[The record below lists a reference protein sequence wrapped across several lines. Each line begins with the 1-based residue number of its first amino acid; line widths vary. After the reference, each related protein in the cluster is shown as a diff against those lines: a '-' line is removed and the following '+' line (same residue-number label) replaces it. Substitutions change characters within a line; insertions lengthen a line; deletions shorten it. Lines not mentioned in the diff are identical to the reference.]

1 MPERHAIREI
11 RRKAMLL
18 AVLGIFLS
26 GILVAVVTAVP
37 MYQSARDGL
46 ERSTLMGLQAQGAA
60 LDNLVQ
66 RYEGIA
72 RQVTSRTEIR
82 RRLAQHVNGELS
94 MERLVAFTSP
104 RLAEALASEPA
115 LLGIKRLG
123 PMGETI
129 VDQGL

>member
-46 ERSTLMGLQAQGAA
+46 ERSTLMGLQAQGPRWTTWCSATKG
-60 LDNLVQ
+60 LP
-66 RYEGIA
+66 A
-72 RQVTSRTEIR
+72 R
-82 RRLAQHVNGELS
+82 
-94 MERLVAFTSP
+94 
-104 RLAEALASEPA
+104 
-115 LLGIKRLG
+115 
-123 PMGETI
+123 
-129 VDQGL
+129 